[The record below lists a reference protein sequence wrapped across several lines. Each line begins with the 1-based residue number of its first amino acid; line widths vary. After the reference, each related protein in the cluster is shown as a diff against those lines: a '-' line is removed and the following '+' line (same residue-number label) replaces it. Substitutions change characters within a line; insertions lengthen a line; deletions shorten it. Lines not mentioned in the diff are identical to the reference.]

1 MRTELPVEPVV
12 DSPVFRA
19 SLTALDAKAT
29 AVRKTCKNVLQA
41 AQSVRDL
48 LEKLELAESELFDS
62 LDQLRR
68 QIIPVEAKGFPGG
81 VEQTGIADS
90 VVRDLKAWK
99 VNERTEERQRLEV
112 LVTSRVKA
120 LKVEMKA
127 KGVGA
132 GGILNT
138 FEVRM
143 TIPESARSSSSLP
156 GPLESLL
163 SGTRK
168 ISRPSK
174 RSPERNRC
182 ISYPSNSSSSRIR
195 APAIYRS
202 LATPVCDSAL
212 QSVMCRS
219 GDLP

>member
-29 AVRKTCKNVLQA
+29 AIRKTCKNVLQA
-41 AQSVRDL
+41 AQSVHDL

-68 QIIPVEAKGFPGG
+68 QIVPVEAKGISSG
-81 VEQTGIADS
+81 VEQTGTADS

-132 GGILNT
+132 GGLLNT
-138 FEVRM
+138 FEVRNA
-143 TIPESARSSSSLP
+143 IPEDPCSSSSLP
-156 GPLESLL
+156 GSLESLL
-163 SGTRK
+163 PRTRK
-168 ISRPSK
+168 VSCTSE
-174 RSPERNRC
+174 RSPE
-182 ISYPSNSSSSRIR
+182 
-195 APAIYRS
+195 
-202 LATPVCDSAL
+202 
-212 QSVMCRS
+212 
-219 GDLP
+219 